1 MAIRGSPAK
10 GVDWDDRC
18 VGSNPTFSAKQR
30 GGQFALLFAYQKETW
45 DLNGHGSEW
54 IASGDPEPCPRPAPQ
69 RRSNPTFSAK
79 QRGGQFALLFAYQK
93 ETWDLNG
100 HGSEWIASGDPE
112 PCPRPVTQHR
122 SNPTPAHTQAIEGC
136 CLRQSAGQIPLCPF
150 RSRFMLLTLFLFVL
164 LYTLV

>member
-69 RRSNPTFSAK
+69 RRSNPTPAFTQVIVGTGSVVNEAPVGLQSHAPTK
-79 QRGGQFALLFAYQK
+79 PAGANQVLF
-93 ETWDLNG
+93 
-100 HGSEWIASGDPE
+100 
-112 PCPRPVTQHR
+112 
-122 SNPTPAHTQAIEGC
+122 PAHVC
-136 CLRQSAGQIPLCPF
+136 SKNW
-150 RSRFMLLTLFLFVL
+150 
-164 LYTLV
+164 